1 MPSHFAANNTHLK
14 KQKNRIV
21 LSHLKFRYW
30 IDRKQHELN
39 VKIHFPRQF
48 IVPIDK
54 SWVKKEKISC
64 ETVCH
69 CILTLGGFVL
79 LIFQCR
85 FLASSFVLFCLQDTL
100 CVPMIAKCSCG
111 NFQLQTKK
119 RVSLSHLFCCCCCC
133 ENCTNEANWR
143 HLLIFMRCK
152 TTNISLSWLWTNCA
166 VGFDFTL
173 VLYVTH
179 AKIF

>member
-1 MPSHFAANNTHLK
+1 MHLTTFQLFWIQNAIPFRCEQHTFK
-14 KQKNRIV
+14 KKNQIV

-111 NFQLQTKK
+111 HFQLQTKK
-119 RVSLSHLFCCCCCC
+119 RVSLS
-133 ENCTNEANWR
+133 
-143 HLLIFMRCK
+143 LIYFVVVVVARIEQTRQTDAIYWFLCVAR
-152 TTNISLSWLWTNCA
+152 LQ
-166 VGFDFTL
+166 
-173 VLYVTH
+173 
-179 AKIF
+179 IFR